1 MHIKE
6 LEFRG
11 IPLRHLSMYL
21 EELGGETSSHSF
33 PFCYRGEKWIAEI
46 LSEEEI
52 AFTAAFKVNAVHIRF
67 QADNNEILEE
77 LIIKFRKKTFRA
89 GG

>member
-11 IPLRHLSMYL
+11 ISLRHLGMYL
-21 EELGGETSSHSF
+21 EELGGEKSNHSF
-33 PFCYRGEKWIAEI
+33 PVCYNGGNWKAEI

-52 AFTAAFKVNAVHIRF
+52 AFTAVFKVNAVHIRF
-67 QADNNEILEE
+67 QAENNEILEE

>member
-11 IPLRHLSMYL
+11 IPLLHLGMYL
-21 EELGGETSSHSF
+21 EELGGVRSNVSF
-33 PFCYRGEKWIAEI
+33 PICYSGDKWIAEI

-52 AFTAAFKVNAVHIRF
+52 AFTAVFKVNAVHIRF
-67 QADNNEILEE
+67 KAENNEILEE
-77 LIIKFRKKTFRA
+77 LIKKYRKKTFRA